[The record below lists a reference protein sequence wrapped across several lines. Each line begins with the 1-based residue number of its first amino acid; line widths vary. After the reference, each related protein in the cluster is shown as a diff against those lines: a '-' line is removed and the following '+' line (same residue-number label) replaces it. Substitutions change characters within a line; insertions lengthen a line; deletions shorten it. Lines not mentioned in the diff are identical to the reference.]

1 MTPYLSM
8 SSVWLRAEE
17 GHSLV
22 EREWEGMTFVCLQFS
37 TKKDRNRIKIV
48 QIILRKLSN
57 VAQDVKTNLR
67 KLRVL

>member
-1 MTPYLSM
+1 MSPYLSM
-8 SSVWLRAEE
+8 SSAWLRAAE

-48 QIILRKLSN
+48 QIILRKLFN
-57 VAQDVKTNLR
+57 VAQDVKTNMR
-67 KLRVL
+67 KLGV